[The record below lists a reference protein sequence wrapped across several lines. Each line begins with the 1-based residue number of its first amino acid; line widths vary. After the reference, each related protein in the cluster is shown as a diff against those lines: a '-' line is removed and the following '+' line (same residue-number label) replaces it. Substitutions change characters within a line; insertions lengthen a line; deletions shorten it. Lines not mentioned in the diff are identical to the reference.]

1 MNISEFMKDVETLL
15 DTSIATDGY
24 LIGTGEE
31 SDDYIRDLS
40 NIDFDAL
47 KSRFEKGKKNSE
59 LERLRSAIDR
69 SLSKMVEENKSR
81 TDFKERL
88 EKLIA
93 EYNDGSL
100 NIDVLFKELVE
111 FTQDLNEETQ
121 RHIRESLAE
130 EELAIFDI
138 LTRPDMELTQKETD
152 DIKQICRD
160 LLNTLKAG
168 KLVLDWKKKQN
179 TVADVV
185 VTIETV
191 LDSGLPP
198 KFEKEVYN
206 AKCQMIFDHVYDSY
220 SGEGRSIYEAAS
232 VN

>member
-1 MNISEFMKDVETLL
+1 MTL
-15 DTSIATDGY
+15 
-24 LIGTGEE
+24 
-31 SDDYIRDLS
+31 
-40 NIDFDAL
+40 
-47 KSRFEKGKKNSE
+47 
-59 LERLRSAIDR
+59 
-69 SLSKMVEENKSR
+69 
-81 TDFKERL
+81 
-88 EKLIA
+88 
-93 EYNDGSL
+93 
-100 NIDVLFKELVE
+100 DVLFKELVE

-130 EELAIFDI
+130 EKLAIFDI

-168 KLVLDWKKKQN
+168 KLVLDWKKRQN

-198 KFEKEVYN
+198 KFVKEVYL
-206 AKCQMIFDHVYDSY
+206 
-220 SGEGRSIYEAAS
+220 RSI
-232 VN
+232 